1 MTALE
6 VRAQLPLLA
15 EETYRDFNSGLIPG
29 VTNMLGVR
37 MPALRKL
44 ARAAAKADW
53 RGYLAEA
60 RDETYEEILLQ
71 GMVIGYAKADFQTVR
86 PYVEAFVPKITNWS
100 VCDVFCGG
108 LKVTKDEPEAVW
120 DFLAPYWESEA
131 AYDLRF
137 AAVMT
142 LSYYLDDA
150 HLDMA
155 LARLDAIR
163 HEDYYVRMAVAWA
176 VSMAYV
182 ADPARVDAYLDG
194 CALDDWTYNKALQKI
209 IESRQVDEDVRAR
222 MRARKRKGKAN
233 EA

>member
-15 EETYRDFNSGLIPG
+15 EDGYRVFNSGLIPG
-29 VTNMLGVR
+29 VENMLGVR
-37 MPALRKL
+37 IPALRKL
-44 ARAAAKADW
+44 ARVAAKADW
-53 RGYLAEA
+53 QGYLAEA
-60 RDETYEEILLQ
+60 WDDTYEEVLLQ
-71 GMVIGYAKADFQTVR
+71 GMVIGYAKVDFQTIR
-86 PYVEAFVPKITNWS
+86 PYVKAFVTKITNWS

-108 LKVTKDEPEAVW
+108 LKVAKDEPEAVW
-120 DFLAPYWESEA
+120 DFLTSHWESGA

-137 AAVMT
+137 AAVMAI
-142 LSYYLDDA
+142 SYYLDVA
-150 HLDMA
+150 HLEA
-155 LARLDAIR
+155 VLARLDAIR

-209 IESRQVDEDVRAR
+209 IESRQVDDDVRAR
-222 MRARKRKGKAN
+222 MRARKRKGKDK
-233 EA
+233 